1 MTGQKALDKFDV
13 VYNESYKDI
22 SRYVV
27 LNANNIGD
35 VKDILQNIYLEVYKN
50 IDKVSDKN
58 YVFGIAK
65 NVLKKYYRF
74 IMNETRYIPQ
84 NYISLNDEDKE
95 KIYNLIETL
104 EDLDDVQDVY
114 HNMEE

>member
-1 MTGQKALDKFDV
+1 MMILMKYT
-13 VYNESYKDI
+13 SYEDFIKMNN
-22 SRYVV
+22 V
-27 LNANNIGD
+27 LNENNIT
-35 VKDILQNIYLEVYKN
+35 E
-50 IDKVSDKN
+50 
-58 YVFGIAK
+58 
-65 NVLKKYYRF
+65 F

>member
-1 MTGQKALDKFDV
+1 
-13 VYNESYKDI
+13 
-22 SRYVV
+22 
-27 LNANNIGD
+27 
-35 VKDILQNIYLEVYKN
+35 
-50 IDKVSDKN
+50 
-58 YVFGIAK
+58 
-65 NVLKKYYRF
+65 
-74 IMNETRYIPQ
+74 MNETRYIPQ